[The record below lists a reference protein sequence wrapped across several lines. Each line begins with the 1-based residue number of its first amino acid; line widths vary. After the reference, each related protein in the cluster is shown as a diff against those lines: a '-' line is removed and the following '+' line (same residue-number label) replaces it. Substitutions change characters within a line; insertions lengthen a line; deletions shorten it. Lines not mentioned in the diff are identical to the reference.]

1 MTVLLLSTALLAFLG
16 MEFWAAFVHR
26 RLYHGVFWS
35 IHRTHHRP
43 RRGAFEMND
52 IFVIAHALAAMAIV
66 FAGLYFTVP
75 LLTAAGA
82 GISLYGILYAL
93 LHDGYVHARLP
104 LQWLERWSVFRA
116 LKEAHLYHHIGDP
129 DAHFGLLFWN
139 TKPVRRDAHKTEQ
152 R

>member
-1 MTVLLLSTALLAFLG
+1 MTFLLFTSALAAFIG

-26 RLYHGVFWS
+26 ILYHGVFWS

-43 RRGAFEMND
+43 RRGPFEMND
-52 IFVIAHALAAMAIV
+52 IFVLAHALAAMAIV
-66 FAGLYFTVP
+66 VAGVYFAVP
-75 LLTAAGA
+75 LLTAIGI
-82 GISLYGILYAL
+82 GISLYGLLYAL

-104 LQWLERWSVFRA
+104 LQWLDRWSMFRA
-116 LKEAHLYHHIGDP
+116 LKEAHLYHHTGDP

-139 TKPVRRDAHKTEQ
+139 REPYRRDTHNAEQ